1 MYEGGIAKQRW
12 SVSDTAEYGD
22 YVSGPRIINENVKAV
37 MKEVLT
43 DIQQGKFAQRF
54 IDDQDAG
61 APEFKALRAKAEV
74 HPIEAVGRD
83 LRKLMSWV
91 KTDDSDYVE
100 GTAGR

>member
-1 MYEGGIAKQRW
+1 
-12 SVSDTAEYGD
+12 
-22 YVSGPRIINENVKAV
+22 
-37 MKEVLT
+37 MKDVLT

-61 APEFKALRAKAEV
+61 APEFKSLRAKAEQ

-91 KTDDSDYVE
+91 KTGDNDYVE